1 MWTKFSMLKA
11 TLKVHRNIDISK
23 YSKLIVFLKSKSRTY
38 KPKKAKILESEHIKQ
53 FLKEAPDEK
62 YLMVKVGLIKGVAGV
77 CRCNELTYLK
87 IENVQDKGK
96 YLFITIVDTKTYVS
110 RSFTVMEE

>member
-62 YLMVKVGLIKGVAGV
+62 YLMVKVIVVICV
-77 CRCNELTYLK
+77 CLHSNLE
-87 IENVQDKGK
+87 
-96 YLFITIVDTKTYVS
+96 FPS
-110 RSFTVMEE
+110 

>member
-38 KPKKAKILESEHIKQ
+38 KPKAKILESEHIKQ

-62 YLMVKVGLIKGVAGV
+62 YLMVKVIVVICV
-77 CRCNELTYLK
+77 CLHSNLEFL
-87 IENVQDKGK
+87 
-96 YLFITIVDTKTYVS
+96 S
-110 RSFTVMEE
+110 